1 MNGKRAFAWILA
13 ALLLLMAGAA
23 VFFVIRPL
31 VEAAPSPAVSS
42 QSTVSSSETA
52 SAFLPVDG
60 STSQEELPPEA
71 EEPEETDP
79 ADSSHPSPS
88 FDLTEQEA
96 ILRDMTLEE
105 KVGQMFIARCPKENA
120 AQLAAEYHLGGYIL
134 FGRDF
139 TGKTKTQV
147 IDTIQSYQD
156 SVELP
161 LLIGV
166 DEEGGTVNRVS
177 LNTHLRA
184 VPFWSPQDLYAEGG
198 FDLIRSDTLEKCQL
212 LSSLGINLNF
222 APVCDVSQD
231 PDDFIYQRNF
241 GQDAQQTAKYVKTVV
256 EVMTGQGMGCV
267 LKHFPGYGSNED
279 THTGIAYDQRPYETF
294 QNSDFLPF
302 QAGIDAGANMVL
314 VSHNVVACMDGDYP
328 ASLSPRV
335 HEILRDELGF
345 DGVIITDDLA
355 MDGIRDFTGD
365 SQAAVLAVLAGND
378 MLCCTDFETQIPA
391 VIEAVKQGVISEEQ
405 INQSVLRILS
415 LKRTLLS

>member
-1 MNGKRAFAWILA
+1 MNGKRAFVWILA

-23 VFFVIRPL
+23 VFFVVKPL
-31 VEAAPSPAVSS
+31 VKTTPSPAASS
-42 QSTVSSSETA
+42 QSIVPSIGAA
-52 SAFLPVDG
+52 SASLPEDG
-60 STSQEELPPEA
+60 FSPQEGLPPEE
-71 EEPEETDP
+71 EEPDEADP
-79 ADSSHPSPS
+79 ADPSY
-88 FDLTEQEA
+88 LTEPEA

-105 KVGQMFIARCPKENA
+105 KVGQMFIARCPKEDA
-120 AQLAAEYHLGGYIL
+120 AQLAADYHLGGYIL

-139 TGKTKTQV
+139 TGKTKAQV
-147 IDTIQSYQD
+147 IDTVQSYQD
-156 SVELP
+156 SVEIP

-177 LNTHLRA
+177 LNTQLRA
-184 VPFWSPQDLYAEGG
+184 VPFWSPQELYAEGG
-198 FDLIRSDTLEKCQL
+198 FELIRSDTLEKCRL
-212 LSSLGINLNF
+212 LASLGINLNF

-231 PDDFIYQRNF
+231 PDDFIYQRSF
-241 GQDAQQTAKYVKTVV
+241 GRDAQQTAEYVKTVV

-279 THTGIAYDQRPYETF
+279 THTGIAYDKRPYETF
-294 QNSDFLPF
+294 QSADFLPF

-335 HEILRDELGF
+335 HEILREELGF
-345 DGVIITDDLA
+345 EGVIITDDLA

-391 VIEAVKQGVISEEQ
+391 VIQAVKQGVISEEQ

-415 LKRTLLS
+415 LKHTLLS